1 MKSIDIWVNDISYQ
15 NHSLNMVELKEMKDD
30 EEKNFVFLSSIR
42 IMSSNVVE
50 IRRFGRKRWKIENEG
65 FNVQKN
71 KGYELEHMYSR
82 DPNGMKNHYLL
93 EQISQMIRQ
102 LYDKRVKKLKLLR
115 SSIKRMSSLLLEAFR
130 NKVLTGEDIKYVN
143 LTKIQIRFTT

>member
-1 MKSIDIWVNDISYQ
+1 
-15 NHSLNMVELKEMKDD
+15 MVELKEMKDD

-50 IRRFGRKRWKIENEG
+50 ICRFGRKRWKIENEG

-93 EQISQMIRQ
+93 EQISHMIRQ
-102 LYDKRVKKLKLLR
+102 LYDKGVKKLKLLR

-143 LTKIQIRFTT
+143 LTRIQIRFTT

>member
-1 MKSIDIWVNDISYQ
+1 
-15 NHSLNMVELKEMKDD
+15 MKD
-30 EEKNFVFLSSIR
+30 L
-42 IMSSNVVE
+42 
-50 IRRFGRKRWKIENEG
+50 
-65 FNVQKN
+65 KN

-93 EQISQMIRQ
+93 EQISQMIGQ
-102 LYDKRVKKLKLLR
+102 LYDKGVKKLKLLR

-143 LTKIQIRFTT
+143 LTRIQIRFTT

>member
-1 MKSIDIWVNDISYQ
+1 
-15 NHSLNMVELKEMKDD
+15 
-30 EEKNFVFLSSIR
+30 
-42 IMSSNVVE
+42 
-50 IRRFGRKRWKIENEG
+50 
-65 FNVQKN
+65 
-71 KGYELEHMYSR
+71 MYSR